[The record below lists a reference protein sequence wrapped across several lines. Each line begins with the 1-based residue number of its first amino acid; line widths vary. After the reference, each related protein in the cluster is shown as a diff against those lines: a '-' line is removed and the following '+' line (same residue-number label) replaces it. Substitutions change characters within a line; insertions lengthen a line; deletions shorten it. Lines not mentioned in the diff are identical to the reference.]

1 MWSSRRITLVRSA
14 LAVLAALAGLSPRP
28 GLAEYKTS
36 YADKP
41 VALTISGGVSLG
53 SYEAGVNWA
62 LVRVL
67 REANANLV
75 TVTGASAGNINTLLT
90 AYSWCGVDPQFQ
102 TPEESLF
109 WKSWIPVGLDKLM
122 PRNQFES
129 GYADKNEGLFTRGAF
144 GESLE
149 HLKAISSRQAQQDCA
164 LRLGI
169 TLSRRE
175 PGDLAI
181 PAGKKELKIPAM
193 RYVVPFKA
201 AAGKD
206 QQLKFSSPTRNE
218 LKAWNIKELGL
229 HLIPDEPGVEF
240 PLDPQLRDYV
250 LAASA
255 FPYAF
260 GSMQLSYWKP
270 DKNGDYAPATG
281 VFLDGGVFD
290 NVPVGLSL
298 QLLTEGATTAST
310 SGTGQGLIFYID
322 PDQRRKSFPAPST
335 PETAPLAGLASVTA
349 FLDGAVSSARKYE
362 LQTIERYGLRDAQLR
377 LTDRTTNVFGE
388 YYFAFGAFSEQRFRE
403 MDFYLGLFDGLM
415 SAAEWSCEKVT
426 VPLEQCVVGE
436 VLAMKQ
442 QLQLASRSPI
452 SAYVVDRLLTWLY
465 PAESGR
471 RKVTPDLSGLGQQG
485 DLTAQEVEV
494 MLDVLTTREYG
505 SFAELLDTLRATGS
519 DKGVKWDAPVIAH
532 PHGFFAEYSN
542 RALTRALTIERANGT
557 AGVIR
562 PLAFANLV
570 ARSMAPQLE
579 FEWDPSTIPDG
590 RDGFATPAATVGH
603 LLPYYLGFEFFPS
616 GEFGFR
622 AQWRPTAPLGSHL
635 RLTFPVEAAWLGVS
649 HGSRV
654 GAGLGAK
661 LMLASSVGMSADV
674 AVGGG
679 LWGRELVDRVRSDAT
694 LWVDPS
700 LQAGLTLFE
709 SFRVGYTYHPGP
721 KLHGI
726 SLGLNDFNGIAY
738 WLGRTVVGK

>member
-1 MWSSRRITLVRSA
+1 MRSA
-14 LAVLAALAGLSPRP
+14 LAVFAALASLSPRP
-28 GLAEYKTS
+28 GLAEYKTN
-36 YADKP
+36 YADRP

-67 REANANLV
+67 REANAELV

-102 TPEESLF
+102 TPEQSLF

-129 GYADKNEGLFTRGAF
+129 GYADKNEGLFTRTAF
-144 GESLE
+144 QESLA
-149 HLKAISSRQAQQDCA
+149 HLAAISSLQAQQDCA

-169 TLSRRE
+169 TLSKRD
-175 PGDLAI
+175 PGTLVI
-181 PAGKKELKIPAM
+181 PAGKKDLDIPAM

-201 AAGKD
+201 AAAKG
-206 QQLKFSSPTRNE
+206 QQLKFSAPTVDE
-218 LKAWNIKELGL
+218 IEAWNIKNLGL
-229 HLIPDEPGVEF
+229 HLIPGEPGVEF

-260 GSMQLSYWKP
+260 GSLWLSYWAP
-270 DKNGDYAPATG
+270 SKNGGGYASDTG

-290 NVPVGLSL
+290 NIPVGLSL
-298 QLLTEGATTAST
+298 QLLTEGATTAPAP
-310 SGTGQGLIFYID
+310 GTRQGLIFDID
-322 PDQRRKSFPAPST
+322 PDQRRQSFPPAST
-335 PETAPLAGLASVTA
+335 PGNVPLAGIASVTA

-362 LQTIERYGLRDAQLR
+362 LQTLERYGLRNAELR

-388 YYFAFGAFSEQRFRE
+388 YYFAFGAFTEQRFRE

-415 SAAEWSCEKVT
+415 SAAEWSCETVT
-426 VPLEQCVVGE
+426 APLEQCVVGE

-471 RKVTPDLSGLGQQG
+471 RKVTPDPSGIGPQG
-485 DLTAQEVEV
+485 DLTAPEVEV

-505 SFAELLDTLRATGS
+505 SFAELLDALRTTGS
-519 DKGVKWDAPVIAH
+519 DKGVEWDAPVIAH

-622 AQWRPTAPLGSHL
+622 AQWRPTVPLSSRW

-679 LWGRELVDRVRSDAT
+679 LWGRELVDRVRADSTT

-721 KLHGI
+721 QLHGI